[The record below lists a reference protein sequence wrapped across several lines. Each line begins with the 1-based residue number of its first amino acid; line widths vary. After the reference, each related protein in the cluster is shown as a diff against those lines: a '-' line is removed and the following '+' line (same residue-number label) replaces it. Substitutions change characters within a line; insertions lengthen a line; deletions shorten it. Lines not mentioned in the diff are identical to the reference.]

1 MHQDRRTSAALFALP
16 LVVPRSTEYA
26 ELGVPP
32 AATAEEIRAAAARR
46 DVRMRARGAGDKE
59 IAAAHAVNLE
69 NAQARADYDAC
80 HPPLA
85 LLRLEPTWSA
95 LFDER
100 EAGLAVLRREIEAF
114 LSAAGE
120 SVFRPT
126 DLDRTD
132 FRGDFAHH
140 RILDDAVVE

>member
-1 MHQDRRTSAALFALP
+1 MHSNTRTSAALFALP

-26 ELGVPP
+26 ELGVAP
-32 AATAEEIRAAAARR
+32 AATAEEIRAASARR
-46 DVRMRARGAGDKE
+46 DVRMRARGAAAEE

-69 NAQARADYDAC
+69 NAKARAEYDAC

-100 EAGLAVLRREIEAF
+100 VAGLAVLRREIEAF
-114 LSAAGE
+114 LFAAGE
-120 SVFRPT
+120 SVFLPT

-132 FRGDFAHH
+132 FRGDFTHH